1 MSGFTPTPQDKL
13 SFGLWTVGRTARDN
27 FGDATRVSL
36 GPVESVFERLDQLAM
51 EHLLGV
57 R

>member
-1 MSGFTPTPQDKL
+1 MSGFTPTPQDKF
-13 SFGLWTVGRTARDN
+13 SFGVWAVGWTARAPFD
-27 FGDATRVSL
+27 
-36 GPVESVFERLDQLAM
+36 PVEAAGTAFERLDQLAM